1 MSNKHASGID
11 EMIATNGDNPETFE
25 AFAIKNIAPIVEGTL
40 NSSKTV
46 ENEYQSKSSFNDFE
60 YWNRSISNIDA
71 DFDEKDDDDVDDD
84 DEDIY
89 ANDNEQIFQIV
100 EYKEGKPVNR

>member
-1 MSNKHASGID
+1 MSNKNASGMD
-11 EMIATNGDNPETFE
+11 EMIAANEANPETFE
-25 AFAIKNIAPIVEGTL
+25 EFASKNIAPIVEGTL
-40 NSSKTV
+40 NSSKTG

-71 DFDEKDDDDVDDD
+71 DFEEKDDDDD

-100 EYKEGKPVNR
+100 EYREGKPVNR